1 MNTCNLWAGV
11 LVLLGLWS
19 ATAWSQTTAAVDL
32 TSPPITGA
40 PTVLVDNSMGK
51 VDVASASSY
60 WIDDY
65 GMLMIDEVSDV
76 NGKTVFSSLQPEKL
90 RLTQGAAL
98 WVRFDVELKDA
109 TTGWYFQ
116 VALPGVDSVTLYH
129 RNEQGL
135 WSVQRAGDSLPMRLW
150 PQTGRYPVF
159 ALSNSDRITRYYARI
174 VHQRVPFFTPLE
186 IVNQA
191 YMAQQHEQEQFLLGA
206 YFGLIALV
214 LVLASVNAVVYRDR
228 GFGVYAIYLLLL
240 GGTVAA
246 WSGIG
251 AQHFWREQ
259 PELSNASLFFL
270 PLAASACAL
279 WLVRIVLTPRQYSRA
294 LDLCLLALAGLLV
307 LVGLVDVTVPTLSG
321 FAVTNALVL
330 SGVLVMAGTIGL
342 AAKNT
347 NRHMPWMALG
357 LTPILLVSLAIVAK
371 NMNWISFSFSAEFL
385 VILAS
390 VWEVPVLFFGLN
402 RRLAQRKESEV
413 RTRAA
418 LQTDPLTGLAN
429 RRVFMLRL
437 ERALL
442 RAKRYQQPL
451 GILVVDLFNHAA
463 LQKEFGRHATEQA
476 LVLAATRLLE
486 VVRDVDTVARVGEN
500 EFALLI
506 EGPCQADQLTQI
518 ATRALAQGL
527 RPSGLLPAGATLRF
541 HISMAI
547 APQNDRDEEE
557 LMAYLLADV
566 GQISADDKKTIRTC
580 AF

>member
-1 MNTCNLWAGV
+1 MLI
-11 LVLLGLWS
+11 LLGLWS
-19 ATAWSQTTAAVDL
+19 GTAIAQAPVLTDL
-32 TSPPITGA
+32 TTPAATM

-60 WIDDY
+60 WIDDS
-65 GMLMIDEVSDV
+65 GMLAIDEIETV
-76 NGKTVFSSLQPEKL
+76 NTNGAFNSTQPEKL
-90 RLTQGAAL
+90 RLTRGGAL
-98 WVRFDVELKDA
+98 WVSFDVELKDA
-109 TTGWYFQ
+109 STGWYLQ
-116 VALPGVDSVTLYH
+116 VALPGIDSVTLYH
-129 RNEQGL
+129 RNERGL
-135 WSVQRAGDSLPMRLW
+135 WRMQRAGDSLPMNLW
-150 PQTGRYPVF
+150 PQAGRYPVF
-159 ALSNSDRITRYYARI
+159 ALSNSDRVTRYYARI
-174 VHQRVPFFTPLE
+174 VHQRVPFYTPIE
-186 IVNQA
+186 VVNQA
-191 YMAQQHEQEQFLLGA
+191 YLAHELQEEQFLLGA

-214 LVLASVNAVVYRDR
+214 LVLASVNALIYRDR
-228 GFGVYAIYLLLL
+228 AFAMYVLYLLML

-246 WSGIG
+246 WSGVG
-251 AQHFWREQ
+251 AQYFWREQ
-259 PELSNASLFFL
+259 PAFSNASLFFL

-279 WLVRIVLTPRQYSRA
+279 WLVRIVLVPRQYA
-294 LDLCLLALAGLLV
+294 KTLDLCLLALASLLV
-307 LVGLVDVTVPTLSG
+307 LAGLVDVLVPTLSG
-321 FAVTNALVL
+321 FAITNALVL
-330 SGVLVMAGTIGL
+330 MGVLLLTGTLVL
-342 AAKNT
+342 AAKND
-347 NRHMPWMALG
+347 NRHVPWLALG
-357 LTPILLVSLAIVAK
+357 FCPILLVTLEIVAK
-371 NMNWISFSFSAEFL
+371 NFHWINLGSSSEL
-385 VILAS
+385 LIMLAS
-390 VWEVPVLFFGLN
+390 VWEVPVLFIGLN

-413 RTRAA
+413 RARAA